1 MKSKWFWG
9 LIYVGAFIT
18 TFAVSAVIK
27 LTYNPLEKE
36 THADWNDLVG
46 RVYTDISYGDGD
58 ANKLDLYVPA
68 DDSKETYG
76 LVVYLHAGGFTSGD
90 KSDDAKMCQYLVS
103 KGYVTAAINYTL
115 RSDDNPTAS
124 VYTMSQEIKSSIPIV
139 KDEAAKLG
147 YKLDR
152 MAMSG
157 GSAGGCLALLYAYR
171 DADTSPIPVKFVF
184 EAVGPSSFEPDDWY
198 GLGADNEAAAKL
210 FSIMSGETIT
220 ADMIGTKAYQD
231 AIKGISP
238 YMWVNENSVPTLCA
252 YGKYDKVCPFGTV
265 KYLLKALEENNVPYD
280 YIEFPNSGHG
290 LQNDNKQARL
300 YNQKINE
307 YLDKYL
313 SKE

>member
-1 MKSKWFWG
+1 MKSKLLWG
-9 LIYVGAFIT
+9 VIYIGAFIT
-18 TFAVSAVIK
+18 TFALSAMIK

-36 THADWNDLVG
+36 THVDWNDSVG
-46 RVYTDISYGDGD
+46 RVYTDIAYGDGD
-58 ANKLDLYVPA
+58 ANKFDLYVPE
-68 DDSKETYG
+68 DGTKETYG
-76 LVVYLHAGGFTSGD
+76 LVVYLHAGGFTGGD
-90 KSDDAKMCQYLVS
+90 KRDDAKMCEYLVS
-103 KGYVTAAINYTL
+103 RGYVAAAINYTL
-115 RSDDNPTAS
+115 RNDDNPTAS
-124 VYTMSQEIKSSIPIV
+124 VYTMSQEIKSSIPVV
-139 KDEAAKLG
+139 KEEAAKHG

-198 GLGADNEAAAKL
+198 GLSADNEAAANL
-210 FSIMSGETIT
+210 FGIMSGKTIT
-220 ADMIGTKAYQD
+220 ADMIGTEAYQE
-231 AIKGISP
+231 AIKDISP

-265 KYLLKALEENNVPYD
+265 KYLINALEENKVPYN
-280 YIEFPNSGHG
+280 YIEFPHSGHG
-290 LQNDNKQARL
+290 LQNDNKQTRI

-313 SKE
+313 SGE